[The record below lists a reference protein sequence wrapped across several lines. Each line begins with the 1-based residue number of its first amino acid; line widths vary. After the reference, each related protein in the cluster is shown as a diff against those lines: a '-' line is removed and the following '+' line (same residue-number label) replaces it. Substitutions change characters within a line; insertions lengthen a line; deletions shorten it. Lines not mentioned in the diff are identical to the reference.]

1 MIVSSLRLSR
11 RRGSRRGL
19 ASVEF
24 AFCLPL
30 FFILLLGLWEVGRMV
45 QVMQVLFNAAREG
58 ARQASTA
65 TEPLVNIKA
74 NVKSY
79 IQSAE
84 PSITNM
90 TGYELTY
97 TNITHATVTDPVDA
111 TQLDR
116 FSISVALPFDNVRW
130 SVVRYLVPS
139 GTMLR
144 ANVDW
149 YSMRDLPVDVTTGLP
164 VD

>member
-1 MIVSSLRLSR
+1 MIVSPLRYSR
-11 RRGSRRGL
+11 RRNSRRGL
-19 ASVEF
+19 ATVEF
-24 AFCLPL
+24 AICLPL
-30 FFILLLGLWEVGRMV
+30 LVLLLLGLWEVGRMV
-45 QVMQVLFNAAREG
+45 QVMQVLYNAAREG

-65 TEPLVNIKA
+65 TEPLVNIRA
-74 NVKSY
+74 NVKTY
-79 IQSAE
+79 IQNAE

-90 TGYELTY
+90 TGYDLTY
-97 TNITHATVTDPVDA
+97 TNITHGTVTDPVDA

-116 FSISVALPFDNVRW
+116 FSISVAVPFDNVRW
-130 SVVRYLVPS
+130 SMIRYLVPS